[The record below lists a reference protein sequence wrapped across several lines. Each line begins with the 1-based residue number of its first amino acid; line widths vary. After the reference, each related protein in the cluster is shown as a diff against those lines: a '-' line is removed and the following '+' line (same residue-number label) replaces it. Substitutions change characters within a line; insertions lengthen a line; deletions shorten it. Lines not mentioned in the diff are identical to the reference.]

1 MRLISSTLCV
11 LTPLLGLVLLVLQ
24 KIPRAFSTFFA
35 STEKN
40 FLINFDICRSLILFS
55 YYEEDSLILGKGYM
69 KKLSFGF
76 YVITWQKGFP
86 GI

>member
-55 YYEEDSLILGKGYM
+55 YEDSLILGKGYM